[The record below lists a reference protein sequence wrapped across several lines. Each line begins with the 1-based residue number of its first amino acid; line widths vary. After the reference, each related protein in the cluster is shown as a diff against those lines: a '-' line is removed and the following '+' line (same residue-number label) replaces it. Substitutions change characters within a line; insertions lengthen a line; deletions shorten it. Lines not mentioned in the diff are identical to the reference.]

1 MSMSGTLPKRKR
13 RSYDQADLQNGLD
26 AGFKPGDPR
35 PEGYVAFFS
44 WAAVQ
49 KAAGINQTYCR
60 RCRLW
65 LFPQEP
71 HPHLE
76 EP

>member
-1 MSMSGTLPKRKR
+1 MSGGTLPKHKR
-13 RSYDQADLQNGLD
+13 RTYDEDMLQLGQEI
-26 AGFKPGDPR
+26 GFKPYDPR
-35 PEGYVAFFS
+35 PEGYTSFFA

-49 KAAGINQTYCR
+49 QAAGIKQTFCR

-71 HPHLE
+71 HPHH
-76 EP
+76 

>member
-1 MSMSGTLPKRKR
+1 MSGGTLPKRKR
-13 RSYDQADLQNGLD
+13 KTYDEDMRQLGQEN
-26 AGFKPGDPR
+26 GFKPGDPR
-35 PEGYVAFFS
+35 PEGYVAFFQ

-49 KAAGINQTYCR
+49 KAAGIEQTFCR

-71 HPHLE
+71 HPHH
-76 EP
+76 

>member
-1 MSMSGTLPKRKR
+1 MPGTIPKRKR
-13 RSYDQADLQNGLD
+13 RTYDEDMLALGREWDY
-26 AGFKPGDPR
+26 KPGDPR
-35 PEGYVAFFS
+35 PSGYLAFFA

-49 KAAGINQTYCR
+49 QGAGIKQTYCR

-71 HPHLE
+71 HSHN
-76 EP
+76 